1 MKDPIKLTQDQIKN
15 QLVMYHK
22 VLSMVG
28 CKGQFKLT
36 DGQYTGTVDHIQF
49 REFSF
54 VHMDEDN
61 KKVSQPF
68 YIPTGFILTND
79 VFIDIRQLVE
89 FIPLS

>member
-1 MKDPIKLTQDQIKN
+1 MRDAIKLTSDQIKT

-36 DGQYTGTVDHIQF
+36 DGQYTGVVDHIQF

-54 VHMDEDN
+54 VHMDEN
-61 KKVSQPF
+61 NNKVSQSF
-68 YIPTGFILTND
+68 YVPAGF
-79 VFIDIRQLVE
+79 
-89 FIPLS
+89 S